1 MATPAELM
9 EDARCIDICIPD
21 GMKLAVL
28 IKVFAENAGM
38 SADPATLMAESRCI
52 ANCIPAGMQ
61 LSVLVYLANQILE
74 NGGGGSGGAFTC
86 SASDPVDAPTGGCGL
101 HLNSATREL
110 FDWDGSAW
118 QSYIAP

>member
-74 NGGGGSGGAFTC
+74 NGGGGSGGFTC
-86 SASDPVDAPTGGCGL
+86 SAADPVAAPSGSCGYHINTATG
-101 HLNSATREL
+101 SS
-110 FDWDGSAW
+110 FYWDGAAW
-118 QSYIAP
+118 QPQITM